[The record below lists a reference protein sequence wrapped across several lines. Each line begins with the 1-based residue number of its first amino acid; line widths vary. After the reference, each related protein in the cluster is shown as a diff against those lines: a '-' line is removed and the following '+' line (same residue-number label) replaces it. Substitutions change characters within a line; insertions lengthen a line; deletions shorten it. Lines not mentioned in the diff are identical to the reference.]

1 MGSCG
6 GERFFVFSGHKSS
19 EMPRGPRS
27 FVNSP
32 SRVRIDILSVLF
44 RGIFPSDEMP
54 RATRATLAKPVEA
67 RFFWCM
73 HCLRTQV
80 KGFKPEADVAL
91 EVVCV
96 MDAKA
101 SIMCKQCAGRSQPC
115 ELVSPTPIR

>member
-1 MGSCG
+1 
-6 GERFFVFSGHKSS
+6 
-19 EMPRGPRS
+19 MPWGLGS
-27 FVNSP
+27 FVNSL
-32 SRVRIDILSVLF
+32 SRLRIDIPSALSQ
-44 RGIFPSDEMP
+44 GIFPLDEMP
-54 RATRATLAKPVEA
+54 RSTRATLAKPVEA

-80 KGFKPEADVAL
+80 KAFKPEADMAL

-115 ELVSPTPIR
+115 ELVSSTSIW